1 MLLKVLSVG
10 FKKYGLKHW
19 RVVHDSFAVHAADT
33 ETMVT
38 LLKNTMA
45 DMLDRDLLKRTA
57 EELEAQIDEE
67 YRKDIIP
74 FPELGD
80 EAL

>member
-1 MLLKVLSVG
+1 
-10 FKKYGLKHW
+10 
-19 RVVHDSFAVHAADT
+19 
-33 ETMVT
+33 MVT

-67 YRKDIIP
+67 YRDQIIP

-80 EAL
+80 EALIDKLRSAQYPFC